1 MMKEWTWLLW
11 IAAGVVLTRLPVV
24 GIYLRMVNTA
34 IHEVGHAL
42 AALILRGEVHKIE
55 LFDDTS
61 GTATTRSKNRFT
73 AFLVSLS
80 GYLFSSAMAYVLF
93 WLIHAKMEYY
103 IVLGL
108 TILFALILILYV
120 RNTFGVLWL
129 LGFIALNGWF
139 LYLQNNTLIIYA
151 ARCYA
156 LVVLVDSVISAA
168 VVFYASITQSSKSGD
183 CRNLQK
189 NALLPAFFWGLI
201 FISFAGFIA
210 WRILIDFL

>member
-1 MMKEWTWLLW
+1 MKEWHWLLL
-11 IAAGVVLTRLPVV
+11 IIVGIVLTRIPVL
-24 GIYLRMVNTA
+24 GIYLRVVNTA

-42 AALILRGEVHKIE
+42 TALILRGEVYRIE
-55 LFDDTS
+55 LFSDTS

-93 WLIHAKMEYY
+93 WLIHLNKEYD

-108 TILFALILILYV
+108 TILFASILILYV

-139 LYLQNNTLIIYA
+139 LYLKNDTLIIYTA
-151 ARCYA
+151 YCYA

-168 VVFYASITQSSKSGD
+168 VVFYASITQPSKSGD
-183 CRNLQK
+183 CNNLQK
-189 NALLPAFFWGLI
+189 NAFLPAFFWGLI
-201 FISFAGFIA
+201 FVSFAGFMA
-210 WRILIDFL
+210 WRVWINFLA